1 MEDSLSYEA
10 GYDLD
15 TVALVLIIFTSTVL
29 VEILRYL
36 KTAVEF
42 MLSVVIV
49 EAPLLGDDH
58 VPFDLGFSKDRD
70 VHWAITSWLRGSY
83 DFDKERECT
92 TARDDLEECVRQSR
106 NFLEFLE
113 NDAVKDKIDAR
124 VKSRLERCASCAS
137 NLVNNTTES
146 SSNDLKTVLKE
157 LKKEVTLSMA
167 KISPAGLYFP
177 IDADLKP
184 FPQKSLFQQIRDL
197 SFGSAS
203 GKCAIW
209 WDKRLYANDASGWII
224 RRTDNG
230 WEMVPCV
237 AWCGRPTFFA
247 VGLSS
252 YPPASGW
259 RPWEASSKAEMMLR
273 SPFRFN
279 FCERGWPRNHST
291 TFSSSNLTTKLLSDD
306 EDYLGSLTNVL
317 RVPRS
322 RSCKSPPATTDPFS
336 LGQPSV
342 ELRRSWS
349 AGVGNL
355 SGKESASSNGPSG
368 EQGRTTLGKDGVLD
382 GKRVTLEGKDF
393 LLTQNDIELCD
404 KDLGL
409 QSEFDGKNAAL
420 AKLKIALDERDADVN
435 NLRAATAKLQSDT
448 NAVLHEKDVELI
460 NLRAEIAKL
469 RRLQSDKNI
478 ALKKYEEALHGRDTE
493 IINLREAVLRLQE
506 KIVDLD

>member
-1 MEDSLSYEA
+1 
-10 GYDLD
+10 
-15 TVALVLIIFTSTVL
+15 
-29 VEILRYL
+29 
-36 KTAVEF
+36 
-42 MLSVVIV
+42 
-49 EAPLLGDDH
+49 
-58 VPFDLGFSKDRD
+58 
-70 VHWAITSWLRGSY
+70 
-83 DFDKERECT
+83 
-92 TARDDLEECVRQSR
+92 
-106 NFLEFLE
+106 
-113 NDAVKDKIDAR
+113 
-124 VKSRLERCASCAS
+124 
-137 NLVNNTTES
+137 
-146 SSNDLKTVLKE
+146 
-157 LKKEVTLSMA
+157 MA

-237 AWCGRPTFFA
+237 AWCGRPMFFA
-247 VGLSS
+247 IGLSS

-291 TFSSSNLTTKLLSDD
+291 AFSSSNLTTKLLSDD
-306 EDYLGSLTNVL
+306 EDYLGSLKNVW

-322 RSCKSPPATTDPFS
+322 RSCKSPPAPTDPFS

-420 AKLKIALDERDADVN
+420 AKLKIALDERDADVY

-448 NAVLHEKDVELI
+448 NAVLHEKDAELT
-460 NLRAEIAKL
+460 NLRAAIAKYE
-469 RRLQSDKNI
+469 D
-478 ALKKYEEALHGRDTE
+478 ALNGKDAE
-493 IINLREAVLRLQE
+493 ITNLREVTLRLQE
-506 KIVDLD
+506 KVANLD